1 MSRTPTPDY
10 SQLLLKTLLKN
21 TGRSRESDTN
31 PSILAVCTIVVR
43 HGTRST
49 DTRTANADYTAKDAR
64 QYRRFIQPLSSH
76 SGTPLKIIIADGLAA
91 SALDLLTAEGWDI
104 DASTGRSPEQL
115 AGDLAHADAL
125 IVRSAT
131 KVTASLIAAAPRLRV
146 IARAGTGVD
155 NVDIAAASE
164 RGIVVMNAPGANSI
178 SVAELALGL
187 ILALARHV
195 SAADAAMK
203 QGKWEKKKFLGE
215 EIREKTLGLAGLGRI
230 GQEVARRAAAFGMR
244 IIAHDP
250 FISEQVAA
258 DLGVE
263 LVSLDDLFGRA
274 DYLSLHMPSNEK
286 TRHLVNAD
294 RLARAKKG
302 IRIVNTARGDL
313 IDETA
318 LADAIEAGQVAG
330 AALDVFQTE
339 PPPDS
344 RLQTLPQ
351 VVATPHIAASTR
363 EGQELVGVE
372 TAAAVR
378 DFLRDGIIRNAVN
391 FPSISAEEFGRL
403 RPFVGLGERLGA
415 FLAQMNDGRA
425 QTLGV
430 RYYGGLAEGRNDMIV
445 SAVLVGLF
453 KPILSSGVTL
463 VNARSVAAARG
474 MEVIESRSSR
484 PRNYTNLL
492 SIKLHTSDEEHWVEG
507 AVFERTSPRL
517 VLVDGIAVE
526 APLEGTM
533 IVIRNNDQPG
543 VIGEVGTILGR
554 HRVNIANFALGREG
568 ANAIGV
574 VIVDETTPIPASV
587 LDDLRK
593 VKAIR
598 EARIVRV

>member
-1 MSRTPTPDY
+1 MR
-10 SQLLLKTLLKN
+10 
-21 TGRSRESDTN
+21 GRQTQI
-31 PSILAVCTIVVR
+31 ILEEVVR
-43 HGTRST
+43 RCRH
-49 DTRTANADYTAKDAR
+49 D
-64 QYRRFIQPLSSH
+64 IQPLSSR
-76 SGTPLKIIIADGLAA
+76 SGTPLKIVVADGLAT
-91 SALDLLTAEGWDI
+91 SALDLLRAEGWEV
-104 DASTGRSPEQL
+104 DARAGRAPDQL
-115 AGDLAHADAL
+115 AGDLAEADAL

-131 KVTASLIAAAPRLRV
+131 KVTAPLIAAAPRLRV

-155 NVDIAAASE
+155 NVDVAEASA
-164 RGIVVMNAPGANSI
+164 RGIVVMNAPGANSV

-187 ILALARHV
+187 ILALARHL

-203 QGKWEKKKFLGE
+203 QGKWDKKKFLGE
-215 EIREKTLGLAGLGRI
+215 EIRDKTLGLAGLGRI
-230 GQEVARRAAAFGMR
+230 GQEVTRRAAAFGMR

-250 FISEQVAA
+250 FISEQVAS

-263 LVSLDDLFGRA
+263 LVSLDDLFARA

-286 TRHLVNAD
+286 TRHIVNAD
-294 RLARAKKG
+294 RLARARKG

-339 PPPDS
+339 PPPDP
-344 RLQTLPQ
+344 RLQMLPQ

-372 TAAAVR
+372 TAAALR

-391 FPSISAEEFGRL
+391 FPSLSAEEFSRL
-403 RPFVGLGERLGA
+403 RPFVELGERLGA
-415 FLAQMNDGRA
+415 FLAQMNDSRPH
-425 QTLGV
+425 TLGV
-430 RYYGGLAEGRNDMIV
+430 RYYGGLAEGRNDVIV
-445 SAVLVGLF
+445 NAVLVGLF

-463 VNARSVAAARG
+463 VNARSVAADRG
-474 MEVIESRSSR
+474 IEIVESRSSR

-492 SIKLHTSDEEHWVEG
+492 SIKLHTSDGERWVEG

-517 VLVDGIAVE
+517 VLVDGITVE

-533 IVIRNNDQPG
+533 IVIRNDDQPG
-543 VIGEVGTILGR
+543 VIGEIGTVLGR

-574 VIVDETTPIPASV
+574 VIVDETSPIPASV